1 MLRLFI
7 AALAGWLLLAGPAG
21 AAPLAEKYL
30 LEGKLAQ
37 GEKALQKH
45 LTAKPDDDEARFG
58 LAVIQFFGSFEHLGA
73 ALYKHGLKTS
83 STFEIIPAIR
93 RHIPENPK
101 PQKLTYAG
109 ARKIVQAWVE
119 DLERVGATLD
129 KVSDE
134 KVKLPLHVGRIQ
146 LDLFGVGKPVSAA
159 ILLGAMDAA
168 DQRKV
173 AEELVIGFDRADVCW
188 LRGYCHFLA
197 AWGEL
202 ILALDTQELFECTA
216 HRFFAGAQTPHRF
229 LQEEDS
235 SLKGLELRLDSFPQ
249 LADVAAFVHLCL
261 RVPVKD
267 PERLKAVL
275 GHLEGLVA
283 NGKRMWKF
291 ILAESDDDNEWIPS
305 PKQTG
310 VVGVRVTQEM
320 VDNWLSTLDEVERI
334 LQGKKLLPFWRGK
347 TAGVGVNLRK
357 VFTEPATEFDLIRW
371 VQGTAATPYLEKGP
385 ITSLA
390 DRRTIAR
397 LDRSFGG
404 FRFFGFA
411 FWFN

>member
-1 MLRLFI
+1 MLRLTVCG
-7 AALAGWLLLAGPAG
+7 LAGWLVLAGPAG

-30 LEGKLAQ
+30 LEGKLAE
-37 GEKALQKH
+37 GEKALEKH
-45 LTAKPDDDEARFG
+45 LAARPDDDEARFG
-58 LAVIQFFGSFEHLGA
+58 LAVIQFFRGFERLGA

-83 STFEIIPAIR
+83 STFEVIPAIR
-93 RHIPENPK
+93 RHIPENPS
-101 PQKLTYAG
+101 PEKLSYTG

-119 DLERVGATLD
+119 DLGRAGATLD
-129 KVSDE
+129 RIRDD

-146 LDLFGVGKPVSAA
+146 LDLFGVSKPVSAA
-159 ILLGAMDAA
+159 MILGATGAA
-168 DQRKV
+168 DQRKA
-173 AEELVIGFDRADVCW
+173 AEGLVIGFDRGDACW

-197 AWGEL
+197 AWGETL
-202 ILALDTQELFECTA
+202 LALDTRELFECTA
-216 HRFFAGAQTPHRF
+216 HRFFARAETPHRF
-229 LQEEDS
+229 LQEEDT

-249 LADVAAFVHLCL
+249 LADVAAFLHLCL
-261 RVPVKD
+261 RVPVKE
-267 PERLKAVL
+267 PARLKAVL

-291 ILAESDDDNEWIPS
+291 ILAETDDDNEWIPN

-320 VDNWLSTLDEVERI
+320 VDNWLATLDEVEQL

-347 TAGVGVNLRK
+347 AAGVGVNLRK
-357 VFTEPATEFDLIRW
+357 AFTEPAREFDLVRW

-385 ITSLA
+385 ITGLA

-397 LDRSFGG
+397 LDRAFGG

>member
-1 MLRLFI
+1 MLRLTVC
-7 AALAGWLLLAGPAG
+7 ALAGWLVLAGPAG

-30 LEGKLAQ
+30 LEGKLAE
-37 GEKALQKH
+37 GEKALEKH
-45 LTAKPDDDEARFG
+45 LAASPADDEARFG
-58 LAVIQFFGSFEHLGA
+58 LAVIQFFQGFERLGA

-83 STFEIIPAIR
+83 STFEVIPAIR

-101 PQKLTYAG
+101 PEKLSYTG

-119 DLERVGATLD
+119 DLGRAGATLD
-129 KVSDE
+129 RIKDD

-159 ILLGAMDAA
+159 MILGATGAA

-173 AEELVIGFDRADVCW
+173 AEGLVIGFDRGDACW

-197 AWGEL
+197 AWGETL
-202 ILALDTQELFECTA
+202 LALDTRELFECTA
-216 HRFFAGAQTPHRF
+216 HRFFARAETPHRF
-229 LQEEDS
+229 LQEEDT

-249 LADVAAFVHLCL
+249 LADVAAFLHLCL
-261 RVPVKD
+261 RVPVKE
-267 PERLKAVL
+267 PARLKAVL
-275 GHLEGLVA
+275 GHLEGMVA

-291 ILAESDDDNEWIPS
+291 ILAETDDDNEWIPN

-310 VVGVRVTQEM
+310 VLGVRVTQEM
-320 VDNWLSTLDEVERI
+320 VDNWLATLDEVEQL

-357 VFTEPATEFDLIRW
+357 AFTEPAREFDLIRW

-390 DRRTIAR
+390 DRRTIDR
-397 LDRSFGG
+397 LDRAFGG